1 LEEEQKKLF
10 MARALELAIKA
21 MQFAEVPVGA
31 VIVLN
36 GEIIGEGFNSVISD
50 NSVSS
55 HAEINAIN
63 MASKKIGNHRLIGCD
78 MFSTLEPCY
87 MCASAIVHARIRK
100 LYFSSIEPKSGA
112 IISNGNFFVSKFLN
126 HKVEFSQGILQK
138 ETSLI
143 LKNFFQNLR
152 SKKK

>member
-1 LEEEQKKLF
+1 MEEEQKKLF

-21 MQFAEVPVGA
+21 QQCNEVPVGA

-55 HAEINAIN
+55 HAEINALN

-100 LYFSSIEPKSGA
+100 LYFSSVEPKSGA
-112 IISNGNFFVSKFLN
+112 IISKGNFFSSKFLN

-138 ETSLI
+138 ETSII

-152 SKKK
+152 FKKK